1 MDTRS
6 SPWRQPVVWLML
18 VMIGLVVVAGITM
31 VVVATADG
39 PMDAVPDE
47 VQRTG
52 QAQQA
57 DLGPDAR
64 AARMQLAAIVR
75 ADREH
80 GFVEVLP
87 VSGDF
92 DHAAP
97 LRLHLQH
104 PTRADADLMLALAP
118 HETGWRATATPAL
131 DHDWLL
137 QLEPAGKADWRLRG
151 RLPHA
156 QLAAQLR
163 PALDDAQP

>member
-18 VMIGLVVVAGITM
+18 LMVGLVVVAGIAM

-39 PMDAVPDE
+39 PMDAVPDA

-57 DLGPDAR
+57 DLDPDAH
-64 AARMQLAAIVR
+64 AARLQLAAIMR
-75 ADREH
+75 MDGEH

-104 PTRADADLMLALAP
+104 PARADADLVLTLAP
-118 HETGWRATATPAL
+118 HETGWRANATPSQ

-137 QLEPAGKADWRLRG
+137 RLEPASAPTWRLQG
-151 RLPHA
+151 RLPRHQQA
-156 QLAAQLR
+156 TRLG
-163 PALDDAQP
+163 PALHDGAP